1 MPKGCSQTSQTLSL
15 QAKEFAFFARLWNC
29 FPVPSLPSCRLLP
42 RCLPGRPQVSP
53 FRAGWFLIAGVS
65 LGEAA
70 QPGLGQVTDGCAGP
84 LARVRPGEGPRALT
98 LSAPLHTAVSSMLH
112 GHSPVSQA
120 LLGTFFTWGLTAAGA
135 ALVFVFSSGQVSC
148 LALVLGVRGGGPFV
162 VNSAPFLPSPPPAP
176 CLGAHGPS
184 ASPFRCPVFWP
195 LGAPPDF
202 SLPPRFSGLEQVA
215 TCEV

>member
-53 FRAGWFLIAGVS
+53 FRAGGFLIAGVS

-84 LARVRPGEGPRALT
+84 LARAHPGEGPRALT

-184 ASPFRCPVFWP
+184 ASPFRCPVF
-195 LGAPPDF
+195 
-202 SLPPRFSGLEQVA
+202 
-215 TCEV
+215 

>member
-84 LARVRPGEGPRALT
+84 LARVRPGEGTNFHALCN
-98 LSAPLHTAVSSMLH
+98 PLN
-112 GHSPVSQA
+112 
-120 LLGTFFTWGLTAAGA
+120 LGKF
-135 ALVFVFSSGQVSC
+135 
-148 LALVLGVRGGGPFV
+148 
-162 VNSAPFLPSPPPAP
+162 
-176 CLGAHGPS
+176 H
-184 ASPFRCPVFWP
+184 
-195 LGAPPDF
+195 
-202 SLPPRFSGLEQVA
+202 
-215 TCEV
+215 